1 MSVDN
6 NQRLPSR
13 VANNQ
18 ASATQ
23 AVPHPGAIYPEELL
37 TPPSGL
43 DLKEFI
49 GIIARRKWLVIATT
63 LLTLLAVLLVTLMI
77 KPVYR
82 ASSTIQ
88 IERNAKQI
96 VNGAMFESIES
107 RSDKDFHGIS
117 QYFRN

>member
-43 DLKEFI
+43 DLKE
-49 GIIARRKWLVIATT
+49 VVSYCNNTT
-63 LLTLLAVLLVTLMI
+63 DIVSSPAC
-77 KPVYR
+77 YADDQ
-82 ASSTIQ
+82 ASVPCQ
-88 IERNAKQI
+88 LYD
-96 VNGAMFESIES
+96 
-107 RSDKDFHGIS
+107 SD
-117 QYFRN
+117 